1 MRDYLTISSVPYGE
15 PCAQVGSDNYDR
27 NSRLECVA
35 FIGQIRRELGDE
47 PNGAVL
53 RAKSFPHEF
62 GSYREVVVV
71 YDDNYDDAVEY
82 AFKIEANAPEFWDE
96 TALKELKEGGY
107 TLEKEG
113 EHEANNA

>member
-1 MRDYLTISSVPYGE
+1 MRDYLTIGSVPYGE

-27 NSRLECVA
+27 NSRLECKA
-35 FIGQIRRELGDE
+35 FIGQITREFGFE
-47 PNGAVL
+47 PNGAFL
-53 RAKSFPHEF
+53 MIKRFPYEF
-62 GSYREVVVV
+62 GSYREVVVF

-107 TLEKEG
+107 TLENHKR
-113 EHEANNA
+113 